1 MPFRLHDSLSEV
13 IDMTD
18 NRNGCGG
25 NPSGRNEMVCI
36 DTERVLD
43 SCRDRDCFEN
53 VRVYLTDLGN
63 DILDRTSSV
72 RTKSA
77 EIAWTY
83 IGIDPVQFNRGFYTV
98 TIRFYLK
105 VCCEACVGN
114 GRSQEFE
121 GICVVEKHV
130 VLFGGE
136 SAVSV
141 FRSNTNSGDFCG
153 MPEPCTQC
161 SSVPTAVVEA
171 VAPVVLSTRIVETPA
186 ECNCCCCCC
195 QNEVPERILSGLN
208 GTLDFDDNGN
218 HGKYL
223 AISFGS
229 ESSVPRSISFMRRST
244 TCPTNSVWRLRT
256 TTPAASSARCRS
268 RPARLTRGTFP
279 LTTERRSAATTAVAG
294 AAADRAPG
302 FQEPIR
308 VFLPLS
314 GI

>member
-171 VAPVVLSTRIVETPA
+171 VAPVVLSTRIVETPE

-223 AISFGS
+223 AISFGIF
-229 ESSVPRSISFMRRST
+229 SVVRI
-244 TCPTNSVWRLRT
+244 V
-256 TTPAASSARCRS
+256 
-268 RPARLTRGTFP
+268 RPAQYLIHATEYNVPDKQCLETQDNDPCGVFRTMPFPTGAFNAGNVSSYNRTSERGNNG
-279 LTTERRSAATTAVAG
+279 RCGCGS
-294 AAADRAPG
+294 
-302 FQEPIR
+302 
-308 VFLPLS
+308 
-314 GI
+314 